1 MLSFGQQNPYKA
13 SRAKQTIDTA
23 NPRDMSKRSAMTM
36 RADFRKSRRHVLK
49 AGKIFGQAN
58 TMYATGHALSADAKF
73 FQNGKSNDGYVPP
86 GRGGGRG
93 FNPNAPPH
101 GETPQ

>member
-1 MLSFGQQNPYKA
+1 MK
-13 SRAKQTIDTA
+13 KVHD
-23 NPRDMSKRSAMTM
+23 D
-36 RADFRKSRRHVLK
+36 VLR

-58 TMYATGHALSADAKF
+58 AMYATGHPLSADARL

-93 FNPNAPPH
+93 FNPNAPPP
-101 GETPQ
+101 GEGPQ